1 MTADI
6 EQHRHEC
13 ECRYWLDETGGNR
26 ALVEELMQRI
36 EKKRGKAAATRLYR
50 GMRDEY
56 LARKARAKDNS
67 GGQ

>member
-1 MTADI
+1 MKNGD
-6 EQHRHEC
+6 QHRHEA

-56 LARKARAKDNS
+56 LARKEREKEADW
-67 GGQ
+67 

>member
-1 MTADI
+1 MKDFVVSAAS
-6 EQHRHEC
+6 
-13 ECRYWLDETGGNR
+13 LPNLMR
-26 ALVEELMQRI
+26 AMEEELIQRI
-36 EKKRGKAAATRLYR
+36 EKKRGKEAATRLYR